1 MKSKGVSAE
10 RWKTLFD
17 WLRNNEVLNYQESY
31 FIDIVVFDITY
42 SFDVEKY
49 IASKSKNA
57 SPQLKSSEQ
66 DALRSLQEAVKD
78 ATRSAFEN
86 EPKDAALLLD
96 AENIKFNDDSVSSII
111 SDRKE
116 ASQVIMMVFTPP

>member
-42 SFDVEKY
+42 TFDVEMY

-57 SPQLKSSEQ
+57 SPHLKSSEQ